1 MKHSFNWVFR
11 EFISRKSPYALA
23 SRLGK
28 SEKLIYAWAQDE
40 SSPFY
45 RRDPLS
51 YALNTLKVIN
61 DHCPDLAYK
70 ALSEIAR
77 ELGYRLEPYPAQHE
91 KEVSFKEILKE
102 LNDAEEAL
110 VDEENSIEEDLKEVE
125 EAIYTLLLKK
135 AELKKKLIEK
145 AEREGRNPSRRR

>member
-1 MKHSFNWVFR
+1 MKNFSWLFR

-40 SSPFY
+40 SSPFH
-45 RRDPLS
+45 RKDPLS
-51 YALNTLKVIN
+51 YALSVLKVIN

-77 ELGYRLEPYPAQHE
+77 ELGYRLEPYPFSGE
-91 KEVSFKEILKE
+91 KEIPFKEILKE

-110 VDEENSIEEDLKEVE
+110 ADDQNSIEEDLREVE

-145 AEREGRNPSRRR
+145 AEREGKNPPRRR

>member
-11 EFISRKSPYALA
+11 EFISRKSPYPLA

-40 SSPFY
+40 SSPFH
-45 RRDPLS
+45 RKDPLS
-51 YALNTLKVIN
+51 YALNTIRVIN
-61 DHCPDLAYK
+61 DHCPDLAYR
-70 ALSEIAR
+70 ALSEIAS
-77 ELGYRLEPYPAQHE
+77 ELGYRLEPYPAE
-91 KEVSFKEILKE
+91 REVPFKEILEE

-110 VDEENSIEEDLKEVE
+110 VDENNSLEEDLKEVE

-145 AEREGRNPSRRR
+145 AEREGKNPPRRR

>member
-1 MKHSFNWVFR
+1 MKNFSWLFR
-11 EFISRKSPYALA
+11 EFLQKKSPYPLA

-51 YALNTLKVIN
+51 YALSVLRVIN
-61 DHCPDLAYK
+61 DHCPDLAYR

-77 ELGYRLEPYPAQHE
+77 ELGYRLEPYPSQHE
-91 KEVSFKEILKE
+91 KEVQFHQVLRE
-102 LNDAEEAL
+102 LNDVEESLA
-110 VDEENSIEEDLKEVE
+110 DPENSLEEDLKEID
-125 EAIYTLLLKK
+125 EALHVLLLKK
-135 AELKKKLIEK
+135 AELLKKLEK
-145 AEREGRNPSRRR
+145 AEREGKNPSRRR

>member
-1 MKHSFNWVFR
+1 MKNFSWLFR
-11 EFISRKSPYALA
+11 EFLQKKSPYPLA

-51 YALNTLKVIN
+51 YALSVLKVIN
-61 DHCPDLAYK
+61 DHCPDLAFK
-70 ALSEIAR
+70 ALQEIAH
-77 ELGYRLEPYPAQHE
+77 ELGYRLEPYPSE
-91 KEVSFKEILKE
+91 REIPFKQLLKE
-102 LNDAEEAL
+102 LNDVEEAL
-110 VDEENSIEEDLKEVE
+110 VDEENDLAEDLKEVE
-125 EAIYTLLLKK
+125 EAIYSLLMKR

-145 AEREGRNPSRRR
+145 AEREERRPSRGR

>member
-1 MKHSFNWVFR
+1 MKNFSWLFR

-51 YALNTLKVIN
+51 YALSTLKAIN

-77 ELGYRLEPYPAQHE
+77 ELGYRLEPYPSQHE
-91 KEVSFKEILKE
+91 NEVQFYKVLKE
-102 LNDAEEAL
+102 LNDVEESLANP
-110 VDEENSIEEDLKEVE
+110 ENNIEEDLKEID
-125 EAIYTLLLKK
+125 EALHVLLLKK
-135 AELKKKLIEK
+135 AEILKK
-145 AEREGRNPSRRR
+145 AEREGKRPSRGR

>member
-1 MKHSFNWVFR
+1 MRHSFNWVFR

-28 SEKLIYAWAQDE
+28 SEKLIYAWAQEE

-45 RRDPLS
+45 RKDPLS
-51 YALNTLKVIN
+51 YALNVLRVIN
-61 DHCPDLAYK
+61 DHIPELAYR

-77 ELGYRLEPYPAQHE
+77 ELGYRLEPYPSSGE
-91 KEVSFKEILKE
+91 REVLFHQVLKE
-102 LNDAEEAL
+102 LNEAEEAL
-110 VDEENSIEEDLKEVE
+110 ANPENDIEEDLREVE

-135 AELKKKLIEK
+135 AELLRKLEK
-145 AEREGRNPSRRR
+145 AEREGKNPPRRR

>member
-1 MKHSFNWVFR
+1 MRHSFNWVFR

-40 SSPFY
+40 SSPFH
-45 RRDPLS
+45 RKDPLS

-61 DHCPDLAYK
+61 DHCPDLAFK
-70 ALSEIAR
+70 ALQEIAH
-77 ELGYRLEPYPAQHE
+77 ELGYRLEPYPSE
-91 KEVSFKEILKE
+91 KEIPFKQLLKE
-102 LNDAEEAL
+102 LNDVEEAL
-110 VDEENSIEEDLKEVE
+110 VDEENDLAEDLKEVE
-125 EAIYTLLLKK
+125 EAIYSLLMKR

-145 AEREGRNPSRRR
+145 AEREGRRPSRGR

>member
-1 MKHSFNWVFR
+1 MKHSSFNWVFR

-40 SSPFY
+40 GSPFH
-45 RRDPLS
+45 RKDPLS
-51 YALNTLKVIN
+51 YALNTLRVIN
-61 DHCPDLAYK
+61 DHIPELAFK
-70 ALSEIAR
+70 ALQEIAH
-77 ELGYRLEPYPAQHE
+77 ELGYRLEPYPSE
-91 KEVSFKEILKE
+91 KEVSFKQLLKE
-102 LNDAEEAL
+102 LNDVEEAL
-110 VDEENSIEEDLKEVE
+110 VDEENDLTEDLKEVE
-125 EAIYTLLLKK
+125 EAIYSLLMKR

>member
-1 MKHSFNWVFR
+1 MKNFSWLFR
-11 EFISRKSPYALA
+11 EFLQKKSPYPLA

-51 YALNTLKVIN
+51 YALSVLRVIN
-61 DHCPDLAYK
+61 DHCPDLAYR

-77 ELGYRLEPYPAQHE
+77 ELGYRLEPYPFSSE
-91 KEVSFKEILKE
+91 KEIPFREILKE
-102 LNDAEEAL
+102 LNDAEETLA
-110 VDEENSIEEDLKEVE
+110 DDQNSIEEDLKEID
-125 EAIYTLLLKK
+125 EALHVLLLKK
-135 AELKKKLIEK
+135 AELLKKLEK
-145 AEREGRNPSRRR
+145 AEREGENPPRRR

>member
-1 MKHSFNWVFR
+1 MKNFSWLFR
-11 EFISRKSPYALA
+11 EFLQKKSPYPLA

-51 YALNTLKVIN
+51 YALSVLKVIN
-61 DHCPDLAYK
+61 DHCPDLAYR
-70 ALSEIAR
+70 ALSEIAH
-77 ELGYRLEPYPAQHE
+77 ELGYRLEPYPFSSE
-91 KEVSFKEILKE
+91 KEIPFKEILKE

-110 VDEENSIEEDLKEVE
+110 ADDQNSIEEDLREVE

-145 AEREGRNPSRRR
+145 AEREGKNPSRRR

>member
-1 MKHSFNWVFR
+1 MRHSSFNWVFR
-11 EFISRKSPYALA
+11 EFLRKKSPYPLA
-23 SRLGK
+23 SRLQR
-28 SEKLIYAWAQDE
+28 SEKLIYAWSMDE
-40 SSPFY
+40 DNPFH

-51 YALNTLKVIN
+51 YAMDTLLII
-61 DHCPDLAYK
+61 HEHMPELAFK
-70 ALSEIAR
+70 ALQEMTHR
-77 ELGYRLEPYPAQHE
+77 FGYRLEPYPAE
-91 KEVSFKEILKE
+91 REVPFKEILKE

-110 VDEENSIEEDLKEVE
+110 VDENNSLEEDLKEVE